1 MKTKLLTIG
10 LVAALAACNRAP
22 TNNLAGNQ
30 AAAPPAAGNSSGLPL
45 PAERSEAQQ
54 QTALPAGLDCVR
66 NRMSPEQRRAVAQAA
81 MEQAPR
87 EDPRVQP
94 LVQAVDTCGSE
105 LSWSPQK
112 RRLAGMFSVS
122 AAGAAGVREE
132 LSGQGVRVAELDQLI
147 LSDEQL
153 MAAAAS
159 GQLDSTAGSEF
170 AQRHLEE
177 LQRIAGG
184 DSLEGELGT
193 RLGAYVGFRAL
204 AESLAARFGREP

>member
-1 MKTKLLTIG
+1 
-10 LVAALAACNRAP
+10 VAALAACNRAP

-54 QTALPAGLDCVR
+54 QTAMPPGLDCVR
-66 NRMSPEQRRAVAQAA
+66 NRLSPEQRRAVAQAA

-87 EDPRVQP
+87 DDPRAQP
-94 LVQAVDTCGSE
+94 LVQAVDACGTE

-112 RRLAGMFSVS
+112 RRLAGMFSFS

-132 LSGQGVRVAELDQLI
+132 LTGQGVRVAELDQLI
-147 LSDEQL
+147 LSDGEL
-153 MAAAAS
+153 MAAAEN
-159 GQLDSTAGSEF
+159 GQLDSAAGSAF

-184 DSLEGELGT
+184 DSLEGALGT
-193 RLGAYVGFRAL
+193 RIGNYIAFRAL
-204 AESLAARFGREP
+204 AETLAAQFGRES